1 MCNRLIGVRCTMS
14 LFIYYM
20 YLFSYGFTY
29 LVVDLVWP
37 EKRGKK
43 KKEKILKTGK
53 GFFSD
58 SVMSVSSLVLS
69 IYLNAM
75 HKLW

>member
-1 MCNRLIGVRCTMS
+1 MCNRLIGVQCTMS

-43 KKEKILKTGK
+43 KKRENTQDWK
-53 GFFSD
+53 GFLSD